1 LYYFGLLPIK
11 KPVIALEI
19 EIRTLPR
26 SLGRRTRDCV
36 VQFRRKGDYGAG
48 SVPPLEV
55 PAAVPA
61 VRHMP
66 AIIRFL
72 EYDPLPPSDSFS
84 ERLAIA
90 RRAAA
95 MLDFS

>member
-1 LYYFGLLPIK
+1 
-11 KPVIALEI
+11 
-19 EIRTLPR
+19 
-26 SLGRRTRDCV
+26 
-36 VQFRRKGDYGAG
+36 
-48 SVPPLEV
+48 
-55 PAAVPA
+55 
-61 VRHMP
+61 MP

-90 RRAAA
+90 RRATA